1 MFSVFTDPTKKVLAV
16 KAVKALPGGTSVLE
30 NPDGRIVSIQPD
42 GSVQDRDP
50 GADGGYERCKIS
62 GNAATFKP
70 VDGKYF
76 TFAFVV
82 VDGL

>member
-1 MFSVFTDPTKKVLAV
+1 MLSTFRDPIQHLLAV
-16 KAVKALPGGTSVLE
+16 KSVQSVSGGGTVLE
-30 NPDGRIVSIQPD
+30 NPDGSIVSIQPD
-42 GSVQDRDP
+42 GSIQNRP
-50 GADGGYERCKIS
+50 AGADGGYERCKVS

-70 VDGKYF
+70 AEGKFY